1 MASITLSAETSTS
14 ARTLRQILNI
24 TLFGTVITVNALA
37 NIIPFNDQTTGE
49 LSDGFNSLVTPAG
62 YVFSIWGLIYTLLAV
77 FVVYQ
82 ALPSQKENRNLDKL
96 GYTFVW
102 SCIFNV
108 AWIFSWHF
116 NQFLLSELCML
127 GLLIS
132 LIVAYVR
139 LGIGQQKDLSV
150 RERVATHLP
159 FSIYLG
165 WITAATILNTTVLL
179 LSIGFTGG
187 AYAPLFGVAMIIAAA
202 IIGFTVLLRHGDF
215 PYTMVLVWAF
225 IGIAVAESGI
235 TPIVV
240 TTAILAAIVIFSVSL
255 AQVARRKAM
264 LLA

>member
-1 MASITLSAETSTS
+1 MSSISMSTQTATSSSTI
-14 ARTLRQILNI
+14 RQILNI

-37 NIIPFNDQTTGE
+37 NIIPFNGQTTGE
-49 LSDGFNSLVTPAG
+49 LSDSFNSLVTPAG

-96 GYTFVW
+96 GYAFVW

-108 AWIFSWHF
+108 AWIFAWHF
-116 NQFLLSELCML
+116 NQFLLSELFML
-127 GLLIS
+127 GLLVS
-132 LIVAYVR
+132 LMVAYVR
-139 LGIGQQKDLSV
+139 LGIGQQKGLSV
-150 RERVATHLP
+150 RERIATHLP

-187 AYAPLFGVAMIIAAA
+187 ANAPFFGVAMIIAAV
-202 IIGFTVLLRHGDF
+202 IIGITVLLRRGDF

-240 TTAILAAIVIFSVSL
+240 TTAILAAIIMFSIST
-255 AQVARRKAM
+255 AQLVRKKAM
-264 LLA
+264 FLP